1 MIKIDTVA
9 SGRKI
14 KAQMATKGMSAEE
27 VTEALG
33 YSDRSTVYRWLRGE
47 TMPSYENLVNLAILF
62 KCKIKDLVAYEDYK

>member
-1 MIKIDTVA
+1 MIKVDYIA

-14 KAQMATKGMSAEE
+14 KAQMSISGMSADE
-27 VTEALG
+27 VTQALG

>member
-14 KAQMATKGMSAEE
+14 KAQMATKGMTAEE

-33 YSDRSTVYRWLRGE
+33 YSDRSTIYRWMRGE
-47 TMPSYENLVNLAILF
+47 TMPSYENLVNLTIIF
-62 KCKIKDLVAYEDYK
+62 QCKIKDLVAYISE